1 MIDVKIKV
9 AIQLIQVIKYININ
23 IYFFLFE
30 IFFLRIHDIMMVD
43 NKKIIVNI
51 LS

>member
-23 IYFFLFE
+23 IY
-30 IFFLRIHDIMMVD
+30 IFFFI
-43 NKKIIVNI
+43 
-51 LS
+51 